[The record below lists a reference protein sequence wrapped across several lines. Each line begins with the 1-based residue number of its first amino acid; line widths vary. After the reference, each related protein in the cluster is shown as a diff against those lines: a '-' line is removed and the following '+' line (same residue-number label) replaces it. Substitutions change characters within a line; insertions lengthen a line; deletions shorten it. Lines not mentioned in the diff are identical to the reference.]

1 MQLLENVLVH
11 GSVFAVLLTVYLLGI
26 MRGLNPR
33 IWAFSDYP
41 REITDHV
48 PPQTARERKIGA
60 YIAIP
65 FFILG
70 IGFPLVST
78 MMLES
83 LYGGSIPLLDAFLN
97 IFGIVMFGNIADFVI
112 LDWLIVGTITPDWV
126 IIPGTEHMRDKEYK
140 DFRLYHAKDHA
151 RALILL
157 VILSLL
163 FAAAVVYL

>member
-1 MQLLENVLVH
+1 
-11 GSVFAVLLTVYLLGI
+11 

-41 REITDHV
+41 KTITDHV
-48 PPQTARERKIGA
+48 PPQTDRERKIGA
-60 YIAIP
+60 YVGIP
-65 FFILG
+65 FFILV

-78 MMLES
+78 IFLEG
-83 LYGGSIPLLDAFLN
+83 LYGGTIPLLDAFLN

-112 LDWLIVGTITPDWV
+112 LDLLIVGTITPNWV

-140 DFRLYHAKDHA
+140 DFRRYHAKGHA

-157 VILSLL
+157 VILSLI
-163 FAAAVVYL
+163 FAAAVVYI